1 MFVYVAGGLMSLATF
16 SLIYALSF
24 GIVVMSAFLFGMG
37 FGSFMAVDM
46 AMVVEALPSPEK
58 AAQDMGVWHTALVVP
73 QMIATP
79 IAGVILDRVKKDIGV
94 HAGYTAVFTLAVI
107 YFSLGTLFV
116 MKLKNIK

>member
-1 MFVYVAGGLMSLATF
+1 MSLATF
-16 SLIYALSF
+16 FLIYAWSF
-24 GIVVMSAFLFGMG
+24 GVVVVCAFLFGVG

-46 AMVVEALPSPEK
+46 AMVVEALPLPEK

-79 IAGVILDRVKKDIGV
+79 IAGVILDRVKTDVGV
-94 HAGYTAVFTLAVI
+94 HAGYTAVFSLAVV

-116 MKLKNIK
+116 LKLKNIK